1 MRPHFLVVALALGA
15 CVSASSAQDSAMQ
28 PGAAAPA
35 SMTTPVVRTALTL
48 SGQPLKLPQGPAEM
62 VAAAVEIPV
71 GGTTTI
77 HQHPW
82 SRFVYVEKGPV
93 RITNQ
98 DTGEVKDLEQGTVF
112 AEVVSQWHY
121 GTAPGSTARLIVI
134 DIVPPGVN
142 NMIMRK

>member
-1 MRPHFLVVALALGA
+1 MRTHFLASALVLGA
-15 CVSASSAQDSAMQ
+15 CVGTSSAHDAAMQAGSPASSS
-28 PGAAAPA
+28 
-35 SMTTPVVRTALTL
+35 TNTPIVRTAQTI
-48 SGQPLKLPQGPAEM
+48 SGQPLKLPPGPAEM
-62 VAAAVEIPV
+62 VAAAVDIPA

-82 SRFVYVEKGPV
+82 SRFVYVEKGSV

-98 DTGEVKDLEQGTVF
+98 DTGEVKDLQQGRVF

>member
-28 PGAAAPA
+28 PGSAAPA
-35 SMTTPVVRTALTL
+35 SMSTPVVRTALTL